1 MATEYIYPNSATLTE
16 IAQVLIP
23 RLIGDRPIFQEFPF
37 DNVDAA
43 VVMWEQEDNYT
54 GLQAARGLNGEPPK
68 IKRAGMKRWEM
79 APGVYGEYSP
89 IDEHELTVARQ
100 YGQFGAPMDISDRV
114 MREARHL
121 LERRLDRIEWILWT
135 LLSTGTF
142 AVPGP
147 NGTTIATDTYP
158 IQTYTASTSWATA
171 ATSTPLHD
179 FRQVQL
185 KHRGQSTSFYADA
198 KAFMNLN
205 TANNALVNTNN
216 ADLYGRRVTG
226 LATVNSPGQW
236 AQLNAE
242 DNLPQPVIYDE
253 GYLDD
258 SGTFHPFIPDNTVVV
273 LGKRFNAAPLGRFVY
288 TRNANNPNAGPG
300 PYMRVIDTADYKVP
314 RSIEVH
320 DGYNGGPAIE
330 YPGSVVLMNV

>member
-1 MATEYIYPNSATLTE
+1 
-16 IAQVLIP
+16 
-23 RLIGDRPIFQEFPF
+23 
-37 DNVDAA
+37 
-43 VVMWEQEDNYT
+43 
-54 GLQAARGLNGEPPK
+54 
-68 IKRAGMKRWEM
+68 
-79 APGVYGEYSP
+79 
-89 IDEHELTVARQ
+89 
-100 YGQFGAPMDISDRV
+100 
-114 MREARHL
+114 
-121 LERRLDRIEWILWT
+121 
-135 LLSTGTF
+135 
-142 AVPGP
+142 
-147 NGTTIATDTYP
+147 
-158 IQTYTASTSWATA
+158 
-171 ATSTPLHD
+171 
-179 FRQVQL
+179 VQL